1 MVLRLIIKPRT
12 PDDDHPSPSSS
23 SSSSTPINNNNG
35 TSTRRFRVLSAA
47 YPMHLRTTKDGK
59 KKRVRYPDNSVSTAK
74 YNVFTFLPRALFEQF
89 RRLANIYF
97 LVVTILMLIGTY
109 SDLYQSPLTP
119 FTTLIP
125 LCVVLAIT
133 MGKEA
138 FEDLKRHTA
147 DQKTN
152 NRAARVL
159 RLAAA
164 PSPTTHEG
172 EEELEEVFWKNI
184 GVGRIVKVLDKEE
197 IPADM
202 ILLTSSEPGGNC
214 YIETS
219 NIDGET
225 NLKIKEA
232 ARTGEGGG
240 GPAFVTAA
248 DLGGWEAAVECEA
261 PNSRI
266 HTYTGTL
273 LLKPKDNSEEQ
284 QQRRVGVNQANLLLR
299 GSRLRN
305 TKWVLGFVVY
315 TGYDTKIVMNS
326 RAAPSKLSTIE
337 VTTNR
342 LLYLILGMQ
351 ILLVSVTL
359 GAYLVWTDAHQS
371 QLHYLCM
378 DYLNGPSAFLRM
390 NCQATA
396 KEASALGMWVT
407 FLLLY
412 NNFGT
417 FLGGREGG
425 REGVACVFMPHRL
438 HPIYSF

>member
-1 MVLRLIIKPRT
+1 MREAQRQQCVRSPILDMVLRFIKPRT
-12 PDDDHPSPSSS
+12 PDDDHPSPSPS
-23 SSSSTPINNNNG
+23 SSSSTTNNNG
-35 TSTRRFRVLSAA
+35 ISTRRFRVLSPA
-47 YPMHLRTTKDGK
+47 YPMHVRVTKDGK

-97 LVVTILMLIGTY
+97 LVVTVLMLIGTY

-159 RLAAA
+159 RLSAASA
-164 PSPTTHEG
+164 SSSGG
-172 EEELEEVFWKNI
+172 EDKVEVEEVFWKNI

-225 NLKIKEA
+225 SLKIKEA

-248 DLGGWEAAVECEA
+248 DVGGWEAAVECEA

-273 LLKPKDNSEEQ
+273 LLNE
-284 QQRRVGVNQANLLLR
+284 QRRVGVNQANLLLR

-305 TKWVLGFVVY
+305 TKWVLGLVVY

-351 ILLVSVTL
+351 IFLVTVTL
-359 GAYLVWTDAHQS
+359 GAYLVWTDAHES

-396 KEASALGMWVT
+396 KEASELGMWVT

-412 NNFGT
+412 NNFGKWWEE
-417 FLGGREGG
+417 RE
-425 REGVACVFMPHRL
+425 
-438 HPIYSF
+438 